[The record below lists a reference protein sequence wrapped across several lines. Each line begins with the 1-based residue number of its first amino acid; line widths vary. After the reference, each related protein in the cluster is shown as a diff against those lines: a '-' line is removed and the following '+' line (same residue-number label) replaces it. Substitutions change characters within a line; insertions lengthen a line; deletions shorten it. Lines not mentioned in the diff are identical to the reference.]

1 MDFFKFM
8 FYTMGDHIYSYYTFF
23 IIYKS
28 LFKKRSR
35 FIDGL
40 YEAASSMSLR
50 ARKSPPLKPLRPQ
63 RGPLRAVT
71 LPVRGE
77 TTFKNIFK

>member
-28 LFKKRSR
+28 LFKRLIKSLFKKYFKKNTLKEHIKRL
-35 FIDGL
+35 I
-40 YEAASSMSLR
+40 
-50 ARKSPPLKPLRPQ
+50 
-63 RGPLRAVT
+63 
-71 LPVRGE
+71 
-77 TTFKNIFK
+77 

>member
-28 LFKKRSR
+28 LFKRLIKNYFKR
-35 FIDGL
+35 FIK
-40 YEAASSMSLR
+40 SL
-50 ARKSPPLKPLRPQ
+50 LKR
-63 RGPLRAVT
+63 T
-71 LPVRGE
+71 L
-77 TTFKNIFK
+77 

>member
-28 LFKKRSR
+28 LFKNLLKVYLKELLKKYFYMAEKEHFKRL
-35 FIDGL
+35 IKKT
-40 YEAASSMSLR
+40 Y
-50 ARKSPPLKPLRPQ
+50 
-63 RGPLRAVT
+63 
-71 LPVRGE
+71 
-77 TTFKNIFK
+77 